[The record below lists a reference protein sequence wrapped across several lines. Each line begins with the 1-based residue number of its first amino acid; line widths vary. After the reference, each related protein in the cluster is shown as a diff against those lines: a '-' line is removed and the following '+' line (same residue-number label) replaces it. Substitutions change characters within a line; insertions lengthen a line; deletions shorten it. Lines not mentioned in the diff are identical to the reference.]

1 MKLDLTPTFLELGDA
16 TSHNF
21 AFLHRHDVWVSY
33 REEMITETNLLEF
46 RRRHP
51 GFVRVRTLPKQVDA
65 MNGADREWHGARL
78 KSHS

>member
-33 REEMITETNLLEF
+33 REEMITETNLLE
-46 RRRHP
+46 RNLSTTLRHWRLR
-51 GFVRVRTLPKQVDA
+51 FTEQSLLLWMWMWQV
-65 MNGADREWHGARL
+65 G
-78 KSHS
+78 